1 MTIEL
6 CIVFRLMQYQDV
18 LIGGFASCSCKKF
31 ESEGI
36 PCRHLLSYF
45 NLMQVAF
52 LLSHYIKMD

>member
-1 MTIEL
+1 MM
-6 CIVFRLMQYQDV
+6 IVVCLK
-18 LIGGFASCSCKKF
+18 LIKGMKLLIDCKKF